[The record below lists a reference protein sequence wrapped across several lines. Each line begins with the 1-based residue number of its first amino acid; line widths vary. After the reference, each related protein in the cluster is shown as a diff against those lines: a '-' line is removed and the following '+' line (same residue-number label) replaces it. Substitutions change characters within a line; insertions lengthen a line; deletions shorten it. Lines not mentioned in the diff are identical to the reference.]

1 MTGHYSKYKQ
11 ITILLEP
18 QNIFDL
24 IMFEAEEFD
33 IFVSRQA
40 ILGDVCNVCPSLRIC
55 AEPLPEEML
64 PTLHYI
70 ENYTA
75 QCTTLILLNVLS
87 TQHSIK
93 CT

>member
-1 MTGHYSKYKQ
+1 
-11 ITILLEP
+11 
-18 QNIFDL
+18 
-24 IMFEAEEFD
+24 MFEAEEFD

-70 ENYTA
+70 ENYNPVYYTDSVRCAVSQLYTA
-75 QCTTLILLNVLS
+75 FDKMYIASVNFTTLHLYRTASAL
-87 TQHSIK
+87 H
-93 CT
+93 